1 MVWTVPRMAFMVM
14 TARMTTIL
22 STSPSTAE
30 ITAAT
35 MRMITRKS
43 ANCSRKIRNP
53 DFLPPSCARWGRISP
68 GALGL
73 LGGEPLGATLE
84 AVQQVLA
91 GPPPDLVGFV
101 HSVFSSFPRSGAGTQ
116 KTRPFVSPHPAWNPK
131 VSPFQTAAGQACPC
145 IDAAAP
151 QLLVA
156 PTPFY
161 WAIIAYFLP
170 GCQEAYTVFAGAF
183 RLDEGRAAFYNKKYL
198 YQREREER

>member
-1 MVWTVPRMAFMVM
+1 M
-14 TARMTTIL
+14 TAPENPE
-22 STSPSTAE
+22 SGFF
-30 ITAAT
+30 AALLQLVG
-35 MRMITRKS
+35 
-43 ANCSRKIRNP
+43 AV
-53 DFLPPSCARWGRISP
+53 FLQAL
-68 GALGL
+68 LGL

-91 GPPPDLVGFV
+91 GPLPDLVGFV

-116 KTRPFVSPHPAWNPK
+116 KNETFCLPHPAWNPK

-156 PTPFY
+156 ATPFLLGHHSL
-161 WAIIAYFLP
+161 FLP

-183 RLDEGRAAFYNKKYL
+183 RLDEGRAAFYNKSIFTKENG
-198 YQREREER
+198 RNDDEDRKCIGIKGC